1 MQANDSTYDK
11 RAYPIARPTDC
22 SKGAEC
28 KRFQAEF
35 CAGAQ
40 AIDMGEIVTGAQAG
54 GDTLFLALDDIVLGM
69 YPGGGGANAPGGVLN
84 GANTRKLNA
93 MQKKAAGIM
102 NKYFL
107 DEDYRKSLR
116 FARPASTP
124 GTCGWRT
131 CVIATR
137 CPMSRHLLNGVL

>member
-1 MQANDSTYDK
+1 MQANESTYDK

-40 AIDMGEIVTGAQAG
+40 AIDIGEVVTGAHAG
-54 GDTLFLALDDIVLGM
+54 DDTLFLALDDIVLGM

-84 GANTRKLNA
+84 GENTRKLNS
-93 MQKKAAGIM
+93 MQKKAAGI
-102 NKYFL
+102 
-107 DEDYRKSLR
+107 
-116 FARPASTP
+116 A
-124 GTCGWRT
+124 
-131 CVIATR
+131 
-137 CPMSRHLLNGVL
+137 